1 MGFYGTLK
9 LIFFKVSI
17 DDGIDQLI
25 VRLVL
30 VRLVRDDEAFLRR
43 NTSAARARARAGK
56 PLQMS
61 SEQMIDHR
69 SAACACCQKPE
80 QDCDNESKIKG
91 RDFCFDLLRLKR
103 SNMKDQR

>member
-17 DDGIDQLI
+17 DDRIDQLI

-43 NTSAARARARAGK
+43 NTSAARACVARAGK

-69 SAACACCQKPE
+69 
-80 QDCDNESKIKG
+80 
-91 RDFCFDLLRLKR
+91 
-103 SNMKDQR
+103 